1 MISIS
6 AFGQQPVNEGFKK
19 CSNHHCVCREKTR
32 LLSRQKYACR
42 DKSFVMKKCV
52 ITKQMFSEFKQ
63 KYDANINFVSYH
75 GLVLSVKRYV

>member
-42 DKSFVMKKCV
+42 DKSFVAKKLYWSRKNICV
-52 ITKQMFSEFKQ
+52 AKSI
-63 KYDANINFVSYH
+63 
-75 GLVLSVKRYV
+75 L